1 MREQGGGSMVHI
13 CSDSGIRGIHE
24 IPAYSVTKAGAVAVS
39 ELFAAEGAPHGI
51 RANAV
56 CPGDVVPG
64 VQATPVGF
72 EHHAESPGGL
82 DAAALGPV
90 RHGRGRRRPRR
101 LARLR
106 RVLARDRGDAAD
118 RRRRRGGVPG
128 DDPCLTACLNGRRAL
143 VTGAARGIGFAT
155 ARRFCEHGASVALCD
170 VRRARC
176 VRWTSSRGQG
186 HTAFA
191 VPFDVADEDAVE
203 AGVAEARERL
213 GGLDV
218 LVANAGIVRF
228 VPALDTSLELWRQIL
243 DVNLTGVFLCLRA
256 AGRVFREQG
265 HGVLLATSSQA
276 GLHGYRGEAAYC
288 ASKFGVVG
296 LVEVMAKELA
306 PHGVRVNCVAPGT
319 VDTPMQDI
327 VVEEFARR
335 ARRRRRG
342 GPPGAHRHDP
352 VRPGERARGG
362 RRRVRVPR
370 VRSRELRV
378 GSDPRR
384 RRGRVLV
391 RRGA

>member
-1 MREQGGGSMVHI
+1 M
-13 CSDSGIRGIHE
+13 
-24 IPAYSVTKAGAVAVS
+24 
-39 ELFAAEGAPHGI
+39 
-51 RANAV
+51 
-56 CPGDVVPG
+56 
-64 VQATPVGF
+64 
-72 EHHAESPGGL
+72 
-82 DAAALGPV
+82 
-90 RHGRGRRRPRR
+90 
-101 LARLR
+101 
-106 RVLARDRGDAAD
+106 
-118 RRRRRGGVPG
+118 
-128 DDPCLTACLNGRRAL
+128 
-143 VTGAARGIGFAT
+143 
-155 ARRFCEHGASVALCD
+155 
-170 VRRARC
+170 
-176 VRWTSSRGQG
+176 GQG

-228 VPALDTSLELWRQIL
+228 VPALDTSLELWRRIL

-335 ARRRRRG
+335 G
-342 GPPGAHRHDP
+342 GGDVA
-352 VRPGERARGG
+352 EG
-362 RRRVRVPR
+362 RRALIDTIPFGR
-370 VRSRELRV
+370 
-378 GSDPRR
+378 GSAPEEVADAFVYLASDLASYVS
-384 RRGRVLV
+384 GATLV
-391 RRGA
+391 VDGAECS

>member
-1 MREQGGGSMVHI
+1 
-13 CSDSGIRGIHE
+13 
-24 IPAYSVTKAGAVAVS
+24 
-39 ELFAAEGAPHGI
+39 
-51 RANAV
+51 
-56 CPGDVVPG
+56 VPD
-64 VQATPVGF
+64 
-72 EHHAESPGGL
+72 GL
-82 DAAALGPV
+82 LS
-90 RHGRGRRRPRR
+90 
-101 LARLR
+101 
-106 RVLARDRGDAAD
+106 
-118 RRRRRGGVPG
+118 
-128 DDPCLTACLNGRRAL
+128 GRRAL

-170 VRRARC
+170 VGELDGP
-176 VRWTSSRGQG
+176 VNELTGQG

-191 VPFDVADEDAVE
+191 MRFDVADEDAVE
-203 AGVAEARERL
+203 AGVAEAGKRL

-228 VPALDTSLELWRQIL
+228 VPALDTSLELWRRIL

-335 ARRRRRG
+335 G
-342 GPPGAHRHDP
+342 GGDVA
-352 VRPGERARGG
+352 EG
-362 RRRVRVPR
+362 RRALIDTIPFGR
-370 VRSRELRV
+370 
-378 GSDPRR
+378 GSAPEEVADAFVYLASDLASYVS
-384 RRGRVLV
+384 GATLV
-391 RRGA
+391 VDGAECS

>member
-1 MREQGGGSMVHI
+1 MP
-13 CSDSGIRGIHE
+13 D
-24 IPAYSVTKAGAVAVS
+24 
-39 ELFAAEGAPHGI
+39 
-51 RANAV
+51 
-56 CPGDVVPG
+56 
-64 VQATPVGF
+64 
-72 EHHAESPGGL
+72 GL
-82 DAAALGPV
+82 LS
-90 RHGRGRRRPRR
+90 
-101 LARLR
+101 
-106 RVLARDRGDAAD
+106 
-118 RRRRRGGVPG
+118 
-128 DDPCLTACLNGRRAL
+128 GRRAL

-170 VRRARC
+170 VGELDGPVDELA
-176 VRWTSSRGQG
+176 GQG

-228 VPALDTSLELWRQIL
+228 VPALDTSLELWRRIL

-335 ARRRRRG
+335 G
-342 GPPGAHRHDP
+342 GGDVA
-352 VRPGERARGG
+352 EG
-362 RRRVRVPR
+362 RRALIDTIPFGR
-370 VRSRELRV
+370 
-378 GSDPRR
+378 GSAPEEVADAFVYLASDLASYVS
-384 RRGRVLV
+384 GATLV
-391 RRGA
+391 VDGAECS